1 MKVVVVMPAYNAA
14 KTLEKTYYD
23 IPQGIVDKIILVDDE
38 SSDNTVEI
46 ARRLGLR
53 VVVHERN
60 KGYGGNQKTCYDE
73 ALLSG
78 ADIIV
83 MIHPDYQYDSQLVP
97 ELIKPILE
105 DKADVV
111 LGSRIRTRR
120 ETLDKGMPRYKYIGN
135 RFLTL
140 IENIV
145 TRQNLSEWHTGFR
158 AFSKR
163 FLETVPYRFNSN
175 DFVFDSQ
182 ILIQAV
188 SFGFK
193 FAEIPVPARYFKD
206 ASSINFRR
214 SVVYGLLTLWTLMKF
229 LLHRYGIR
237 ESNIFRL
244 VNNREGLRDE

>member
-53 VVVHERN
+53 VIVHERN

-73 ALLSG
+73 ALQVG
-78 ADIIV
+78 ANIIV
-83 MIHPDYQYDSQLVP
+83 MIHPDYQYDSQLIP

-111 LGSRIRTRR
+111 LGSRIRTRK
-120 ETLDKGMPRYKYIGN
+120 ETLDGGMPRYKYIGN

-145 TRQNLSEWHTGFR
+145 TGQNLSEWHTGFR

-163 FLETVPYRFNSN
+163 FLETVPYKFNSN

-214 SVVYGLLTLWTLMKF
+214 SIVYGLLTLWTLMKF
-229 LLHRYGIR
+229 LLHRYEIR

-244 VNNREGLRDE
+244 VNQEGLR